1 MISMCFNNKIC
12 KMYNNII
19 NLQSSLKLMIKIQIV
34 IYPIL
39 SHNNINIKIIFNKN
53 KIYLNKMKK
62 LLLVMMKIQRL
73 HLKIKNKSRI

>member
-1 MISMCFNNKIC
+1 MCFNNKIC